1 MRPIDETRKKILL
14 SSFVIIGLL
23 IGLYQFYQYKEK
35 SLYAFG
41 GIHFTDPESIFLT
54 MPTIE
59 NELYSTDEDVINDFI
74 AILSNY
80 QAKKNHSAEYEE
92 LQQHDGV
99 HLFTATLDSRSI
111 FRLSTTH
118 GLINNHYVKVTNG
131 PIDEAAI
138 SDFYERHKDKFEVSE
153 MID

>member
-1 MRPIDETRKKILL
+1 MTYNGMRPIDETRKKILL

-80 QAKKNHSAEYEE
+80 QAKKIILPSMKNSNNMMAFTC
-92 LQQHDGV
+92 LLL
-99 HLFTATLDSRSI
+99 HLI
-111 FRLSTTH
+111 
-118 GLINNHYVKVTNG
+118 
-131 PIDEAAI
+131 PEA
-138 SDFYERHKDKFEVSE
+138 SFV
-153 MID
+153 